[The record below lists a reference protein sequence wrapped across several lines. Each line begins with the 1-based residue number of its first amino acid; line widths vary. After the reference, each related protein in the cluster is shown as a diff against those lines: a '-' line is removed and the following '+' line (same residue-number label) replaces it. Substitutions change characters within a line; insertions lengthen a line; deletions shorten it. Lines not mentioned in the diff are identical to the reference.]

1 MAKLTEYTEALQF
14 VLANTRKIKTIA
26 VDLSDS
32 LGYFLAQNIFANS
45 DLPRFTSSAADGY
58 IVKMDDVKDA
68 NEDNPVTLPFKGEI
82 KAGDFSKVKLKRGE
96 TYRIFTGAPIPQG
109 AESVV
114 MKEFTNQNG
123 DKVIFKTSTKHGD
136 NVRYKGEEFKKGD
149 KAIATN
155 TFISPAVVGLLAT
168 FGIRKVKVFQKPKV
182 AVLVTGNELVQIDK
196 KIKPGQ
202 IYDSN
207 FYTLSSALKEMDIDA
222 INLGIVKDDKN
233 DLLKKISIGLESA
246 DILLVSGG
254 ISVGEYDYVQ
264 DIFDE
269 LRVKKIFWRI
279 AMKPGKPT
287 YFGVKGKKLV
297 FGLPGNPVA
306 SLLVFS
312 RLVKPAI
319 QKVMGKL
326 EHKLIILFARL
337 EHDLKKR
344 SKRLEFV
351 RAKLN
356 TSENGELTVS
366 ATKGQDSH
374 MLGGMVEANC
384 LIYFPIEME
393 LLNKGT
399 KVKVELIH

>member
-1 MAKLTEYTEALQF
+1 MIQYHEAQKLIEEHTKTLQPVKLPLMESLGCALAENIF
-14 VLANTRKIKTIA
+14 TKTPIPIFDSSA
-26 VDLSDS
+26 VDGYGVKVSDIRNAS
-32 LGYFLAQNIFANS
+32 
-45 DLPRFTSSAADGY
+45 
-58 IVKMDDVKDA
+58 K
-68 NEDNPVTLPFKGEI
+68 ENPVVMKLVGEI
-82 KAGDFSKVKLKRGE
+82 KAGDSSKLKLSRGE
-96 TYRIFTGAPIPQG
+96 CVRILTGAPVPLSIE
-109 AESVV
+109 AVV

-123 DKVIFKTSTKHGD
+123 DKIIFKTSTKHGD

-222 INLGIVKDDKN
+222 INLGIAKDDKN
-233 DLLKKISIGLESA
+233 DLLKKISVGLESA

-312 RLVKPAI
+312 RLVEPAI

-326 EHKLIILFARL
+326 EHKPIILFARL

-356 TSENGELTVS
+356 TTENGELTVS

-384 LIYFPIEME
+384 LIYFPMEME

>member
-1 MAKLTEYTEALQF
+1 LMESLGCALAENIF
-14 VLANTRKIKTIA
+14 TKTPIPIFDSSA
-26 VDLSDS
+26 VDGYGVKVSDIRNAS
-32 LGYFLAQNIFANS
+32 
-45 DLPRFTSSAADGY
+45 
-58 IVKMDDVKDA
+58 K
-68 NEDNPVTLPFKGEI
+68 ENPVVMKLVGEI
-82 KAGDFSKVKLKRGE
+82 KAGDSSKLKLSRGE
-96 TYRIFTGAPIPQG
+96 CVRILTGAPVPLSIE
-109 AESVV
+109 AVV

-123 DKVIFKTSTKHGD
+123 DKIIFKTSTKHGD

-222 INLGIVKDDKN
+222 INLGIAKDDKN
-233 DLLKKISIGLESA
+233 DLLKKISVGLESA

-312 RLVKPAI
+312 RLVEPAI

-326 EHKLIILFARL
+326 EHKPIILFARL

-356 TSENGELTVS
+356 TTENGELTVS

-384 LIYFPIEME
+384 LIYFPMEME